1 MAAKITNREGSSR
14 KSKALGWLRFE
25 REARDE
31 ETKVRPALQAGGR
44 QCIIIPCL
52 QKLRER
58 QGAGSFPGIGAGR
71 ALSRWGLGSL
81 TPTGSPAGHQRPSH
95 S

>member
-1 MAAKITNREGSSR
+1 MAAVICTGQTCFSKECREEATGTKENNKKMAAKMTSREGSSG

-44 QCIIIPCL
+44 QCIIIP
-52 QKLRER
+52 
-58 QGAGSFPGIGAGR
+58 
-71 ALSRWGLGSL
+71 
-81 TPTGSPAGHQRPSH
+81 
-95 S
+95 